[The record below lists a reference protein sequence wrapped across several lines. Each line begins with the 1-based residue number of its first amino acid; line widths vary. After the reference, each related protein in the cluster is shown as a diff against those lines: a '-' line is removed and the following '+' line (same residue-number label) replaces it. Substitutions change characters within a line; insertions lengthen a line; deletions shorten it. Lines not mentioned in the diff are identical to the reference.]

1 MTRAPRSG
9 CAINA
14 AVEVL
19 GDPWAMLVLRDIVF
33 GNRRYFREL
42 LAGSEEGIASNILA
56 SRLKRL
62 VEAGLLTRDE
72 AHRGQRAAYSLT
84 ESGIQVLPVM
94 IALGN
99 WGLAHRDGER
109 HLRVRAELLRDGGP
123 ELVDALMDELRELH
137 LGIPRPDPDAPRPS
151 EQLAAAYERAVGDL
165 PGRLSGTAPGPEEA
179 MTTQPAP
186 GVAVRRAR
194 GSDEY
199 PRLAAVWRSAVD
211 ATHDFLAAEDRDAI
225 EARLASDYFS
235 QVDLSIAERD
245 GAIVGFAGV
254 SGERLEMLFVHAT
267 ERGRGIGTALLEHV
281 VGRGVRALDVNEQNP
296 QAVAFYRRRG
306 FDVVGRSALDDD
318 GRPYPLLHLVRRQA
332 G

>member
-1 MTRAPRSG
+1 MTRTPRSG

-19 GDPWAMLVLRDIVF
+19 GDPWAMLVLRDIMF
-33 GNRRYFREL
+33 GNHRHFREL

-94 IALGN
+94 VALGN

-109 HLRVRAELLRDGGP
+109 RLRVRAELLRDGGP

-151 EQLAAAYERAVGDL
+151 EQLAAAYQRAVGDAET
-165 PGRLSGTAPGPEEA
+165 GSEE
-179 MTTQPAP
+179 TTTHRVS
-186 GVAVRRAR
+186 GVAIRHAR
-194 GSDEY
+194 GREEY
-199 PRLAAVWRSAVD
+199 PRLVAVWRTAVD
-211 ATHDFLAAEDRDAI
+211 ATHDFLAVEDRDAI
-225 EARLASDYFS
+225 EARLASDYFPH
-235 QVDLSIAERD
+235 VELVVAERE
-245 GAIVGFAGV
+245 GAVVGFAGTA
-254 SGERLEMLFVHAT
+254 GNRLEMLFVDAA
-267 ERGRGIGTALLEHV
+267 ERGHGVGTALLAHV
-281 VGRGVRALDVNEQNP
+281 VEHGVTAVDVNEQNP
-296 QAVAFYRRRG
+296 QAVGFYRRRG
-306 FDVVGRSALDDD
+306 FDVVGRSELDGD
-318 GRPYPLLHLVRRQA
+318 GRPYPLLHLARRA
-332 G
+332 AD